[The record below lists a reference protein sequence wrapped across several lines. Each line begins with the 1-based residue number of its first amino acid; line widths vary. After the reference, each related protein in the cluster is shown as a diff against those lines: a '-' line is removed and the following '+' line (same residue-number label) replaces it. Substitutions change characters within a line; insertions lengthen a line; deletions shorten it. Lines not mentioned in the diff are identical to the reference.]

1 MAVSA
6 LWNYFVLELRQS
18 ASQNLSKMME
28 LPRQQRSFRKGF
40 VRLIDANSETKKPPA
55 RPTWLTDGI
64 NGSCLCTLTFS
75 VVDPVYKITSCV
87 RGGMAGSASALHAD
101 EVECG
106 SVLVAMR

>member
-1 MAVSA
+1 M
-6 LWNYFVLELRQS
+6 LLNYFVSEVRQS
-18 ASQNLSKMME
+18 ASQNLSKKDGAVKTVMFFSE
-28 LPRQQRSFRKGF
+28 RFCEADWRKF
-40 VRLIDANSETKKPPA
+40 QNKAAAR

-75 VVDPVYKITSCV
+75 VVDPVYKNTSCV